1 MKVVKASDK
10 QPPPEANLQDSTSLD
25 KNNRPAGSKLELLA
39 PAGNFEKLETVI
51 HYGADAVYL
60 AGKQFSLR
68 NFSDNFNLSELADAL
83 ELAHGRGVNV
93 YLACNI
99 YPRNHELDELRAYLA
114 QLSRL
119 DIDALIVADPG
130 VFMAARELL
139 PQTPLHI
146 STQANTTNTAC
157 ARFWEQLGAR
167 RINTARELSLKEIG
181 ELSDA
186 SRLEIEAFVHGA
198 MCISY
203 SGRCLLSNYM
213 AGRDSNRG
221 ECCQPCRW
229 RYALVEEKRPGK
241 YYPLMEDDRGSY
253 VFNSRDLCML
263 EHLPAM
269 AAAGI
274 RSFKIE
280 GRMKGIHYVATAVK
294 VYREALDH
302 YAADRDNYQI
312 DPVWRAELAKV
323 GHRGYG
329 TGFYLECE
337 ADQAPN
343 YDNLQVPAQRFV
355 GKVLAPPV
363 DGRTHVQVRN
373 KICRGD
379 RIEHLPRHGHPRT
392 VTVKAI
398 WNLAG
403 ESVTV
408 VQPGSEAWLAVDFP
422 SCQRH
427 EILRRVALENG
438 VSKEGDHA
446 AGGR

>member
-1 MKVVKASDK
+1 MTTA
-10 QPPPEANLQDSTSLD
+10 L
-25 KNNRPAGSKLELLA
+25 AGKTKLELLS
-39 PAGNFEKLETVI
+39 PAGNFEKLETAI

-60 AGKQFSLR
+60 AGKRFSLR
-68 NFSDNFNLSELADAL
+68 SFSGNFSLGELAAAL
-83 ELAHGRGVNV
+83 DVAHSQGVKV

-99 YPRNHELDELRAYLA
+99 YPRNHEIAELRAYLTE
-114 QLSRL
+114 LNRL
-119 DIDALIVADPG
+119 DLDALIVADPG

-146 STQANTTNTAC
+146 STQANTTSTAS
-157 ARFWEQLGAR
+157 ARFWQQLGAR

-181 ELSDA
+181 ELSA
-186 SRLEIEAFVHGA
+186 GSNLEIEAFVHGA

-203 SGRCLLSNYM
+203 SGRCLLSNFM
-213 AGRDSNRG
+213 ARRDSNRG

-263 EHLPAM
+263 DHLPTM

-280 GRMKGIHYVATAVK
+280 GRMKGIHYVATVVK
-294 VYREALDH
+294 VYREALDR
-302 YAADRDNYQI
+302 YAAGPDNYQV
-312 DPVWRAELAKV
+312 DPQWRAELTKV

-329 TGFYLECE
+329 TGFYLEDE

-343 YDNLQVPAQRFV
+343 YTNLQVPARRFV

-363 DGRTHVQVRN
+363 DNRTHVQVRN
-373 KICRGD
+373 KISHGD
-379 RIEHLPRHGHPRT
+379 LIEHLPRYGQSQTAAVRGL
-392 VTVKAI
+392 
-398 WNLAG
+398 WNLDG
-403 ESVTV
+403 ESVGV
-408 VQPGSEAWLAVDFP
+408 VQPGSEAWLDIDLPACRP
-422 SCQRH
+422 H
-427 EILRRVALENG
+427 EILRRVTPESR
-438 VSKEGDHA
+438 VRPEGGIKGSDHA
-446 AGGR
+446 DSGR